1 MSVSTSPFRPIRSL
15 GLPSSSQEVK
25 QFFGFGQGIQKA
37 WKGVRFAMVRDGL
50 GYALFFSTFDVSRRV
65 GLAVK
70 AWLTPED
77 TVVLMDPTASGLG
90 GRTGEVVDEYGLHPT
105 SPTRARLA
113 QAACLVTGGI
123 SASFLAEFVTRP
135 IRKIEDL
142 AKIKENRAPGLE
154 FKAKPTRIRG
164 IVRPF
169 QGSILPLIKA
179 TFKQEGLNGFFKNP
193 TELHTPLSEKASS
206 RRPVKGLERI
216 KMRMTR
222 FGWRLI
228 GVGPWGVGFVMFAYL
243 GGEV

>member
-1 MSVSTSPFRPIRSL
+1 MSTSPFRPIRSL
-15 GLPSSSQEVK
+15 GLPSSPQEVK
-25 QFFGFGQGIQKA
+25 QFFGFGQGIRKA
-37 WKGVRFAMVRDGL
+37 WKGVRFAMVRDAL

-70 AWLTPED
+70 AFLTPEN
-77 TVVLMDPTASGLG
+77 TVVLMDRARTGLG

-105 SPTRARLA
+105 APTSARLA

-135 IRKIEDL
+135 IRRIEDL
-142 AKIKENRAPGLE
+142 VKLKENRAPGLE

-164 IVRPF
+164 IVRPY
-169 QGSILPLIKA
+169 QGSVLPLIKE
-179 TFKQEGLNGFFKNP
+179 TFKKEGLNGFFRNP
-193 TELHTPLSEKASS
+193 TELHTPLSDKASS
-206 RRPVKGLERI
+206 RRPVSGLERAN
-216 KMRMTR
+216 MRLKR